1 MISETNPASSADKKD
16 GSSERLFIPAK
27 AKLDPFT
34 EGRIFKACAYCRVST
49 DSDMQLSSFVL
60 QTEHYQNLAGKHKN
74 WDLRKIY
81 ADEGISGTSL
91 KNRDQFNAMLEA
103 CWAGKYDLILT
114 KSVSRFA
121 RNLVDCV
128 SLVRRLKNHTPP
140 VGVFF
145 ETDNLFTLSEDSEL
159 KLSLLATF
167 AQEES
172 IKKSESMV
180 WSLNERFKSE
190 KRLLVPE
197 PYGYSRQRDAS
208 GRYVQNAKL
217 QIIAEE
223 AEVVRFIFDAFLA
236 GYPLRAIAEI
246 LTETGVPTKTG
257 RSGWSEGSLNYILRN
272 ERYCGSILTWKTFT
286 ADVFEHKKRRNRQDR
301 DQYLYTNQHEAII
314 PAEKFEAAQ
323 VLLEN
328 KKHHLRGGLP
338 VLHVIDNGIFRG
350 FVPVDHHWI
359 NDDPNTYFE
368 ASNSVGTERRKLR
381 FLRSQFSAFNLGGYQ
396 VVRGQFMMRRAE
408 CPCITITDQKI
419 SFNYECQR
427 KFLDVGYVQLLI
439 HPSQRK
445 LAIRPCGERDVN
457 SIRWRVDAE
466 RPISSKILRCQY
478 FSAAL
483 FQIMDWNPEYQYR
496 VRGTYAAAEQD
507 EIIIFDVTNAVPVAT
522 VQRNSLDTGFRRPRR
537 IDLLPEEWDSIF
549 GEEFYAYNI
558 HNGFYYLRSHD
569 NWNAQAKSRLVPGC
583 TKVSPVSE
591 EELQMSIEK
600 IRQRAGAVNAE

>member
-1 MISETNPASSADKKD
+1 MFPEMHQGSNADKK
-16 GSSERLFIPAK
+16 GRNPERHFIPAK
-27 AKLDPFT
+27 AKLDPFA

-49 DSDMQLSSFVL
+49 DSDMQLSSFEL

-103 CWAGKYDLILT
+103 CWAGEYDLILT

-128 SLVRRLKNHTPP
+128 SLARRLKNHTPP

-180 WSLNERFKSE
+180 WSLSERFKSE

-197 PYGYSRQRDAS
+197 PYGYSRQRDTN
-208 GRYVQNAKL
+208 GRYVQSAKL
-217 QIIAEE
+217 QIIPEE

-246 LTETGVPTKTG
+246 LTEADVPTKTG

-286 ADVFEHKKRRNRQDR
+286 ADVFEHKKKRNRQDR
-301 DQYLYTNQHEAII
+301 DQYLYTNQHEAIV

-338 VLHVIDNGIFRG
+338 VLHVIDNGIFQG

-359 NDDPNTYFE
+359 NDDPNIYFE
-368 ASNSVGTERRKLR
+368 ASNSVGAAHRRLR
-381 FLRSQFSAFNLGGYQ
+381 FRCSQFSAFDLRGYQ

-427 KFLDVGYVQLLI
+427 KFLDVRYVQLLI

-496 VRGTYAAAEQD
+496 VRGTWASSGQD
-507 EIIIFDVTNAVPVAT
+507 EIIIFDVTNAIPVVT
-522 VQRNSLDTGFRRPRR
+522 VQQDSLAAGFRRSRR
-537 IDLLPEEWDSIF
+537 IDLLPEGWDRLF
-549 GEEFYAYNI
+549 GEEFYAYSI
-558 HNGFYYLRSHD
+558 HNGFYYLSSHTG
-569 NWNAQAKSRLVPGC
+569 WNAQAKSRPVPGC

-591 EELQMSIEK
+591 EELQTSIEN
-600 IRQRAGAVNAE
+600 IRQRTGVANAN

>member
-1 MISETNPASSADKKD
+1 MFPEMHQDSNTDKKD
-16 GSSERLFIPAK
+16 RSPERHFIPAK
-27 AKLDPFT
+27 AKLDPFA

-49 DSDMQLSSFVL
+49 DSDMQLSSFEL
-60 QTEHYQNLAGKHKN
+60 QTEHYKNLAGKHKN

-103 CWAGKYDLILT
+103 CWSGEYDLILT

-180 WSLNERFKSE
+180 WSLSERFKSE
-190 KRLLVPE
+190 KRLLIPE
-197 PYGYSRQRDAS
+197 PYGYSRQRDTS
-208 GRYVQNAKL
+208 GRYVQSAKL
-217 QIIAEE
+217 QIVEEE

-236 GYPLRAIAEI
+236 GYPMRAIAEI
-246 LTETGVPTKTG
+246 LTGAGVPTKTG
-257 RSGWSEGSLNYILRN
+257 RSSWSEGSLNYILRN

-286 ADVFEHKKRRNRQDR
+286 SDVFEHKKKRNHQDR

-314 PAEKFEAAQ
+314 PVDKFEAVQ

-338 VLHVIDNGIFRG
+338 VLHVIDDGIFRG

-359 NDDPNTYFE
+359 NDDPNIYFE
-368 ASNSVGTERRKLR
+368 ASNSAGTERRR
-381 FLRSQFSAFNLGGYQ
+381 FRFRCSQFSAFDLRGYQ

-408 CPCITITDQKI
+408 CPCITITNQKI

-445 LAIRPCGERDVN
+445 LAIRPCGERDVD
-457 SIRWRVDAE
+457 SIRWRIDAK
-466 RPISSKILRCQY
+466 RPISSKTLRCQY

-496 VRGTYAAAEQD
+496 VRGTWASSGQD
-507 EIIIFDVTNAVPVAT
+507 EIIIFDVTNAVPVVT
-522 VQRNSLDTGFRRPRR
+522 VQQDGLGAKFRRSRR
-537 IDLLPEEWDSIF
+537 IDLLPEEWDTAF
-549 GEEFYAYNI
+549 GEEFYAYSI
-558 HNGFYYLRSHD
+558 HNGFYYLSSHAG
-569 NWNAQAKSRLVPGC
+569 WNAQAKSRLVPGC
-583 TKVSPVSE
+583 TKVSPISE
-591 EELQMSIEK
+591 EALEMSIEN
-600 IRQRAGAVNAE
+600 IRRRTGAANAE

>member
-1 MISETNPASSADKKD
+1 MSREIHHGPETAAKSENL
-16 GSSERLFIPAK
+16 GRHFIPAK
-27 AKLDPFT
+27 AKLDPFA

-49 DSDMQLSSFVL
+49 DSDMQLSSFEL

-103 CWAGKYDLILT
+103 CWAGEYDLILT

-180 WSLNERFKSE
+180 WSLAERFKSE
-190 KRLLVPE
+190 GRLLIPE

-208 GRYVQNAKL
+208 GRYVRSAKL
-217 QIIAEE
+217 QIVEEE

-286 ADVFEHKKRRNRQDR
+286 SDVFEHKKKRNRQDR
-301 DQYLYTNQHEAII
+301 DQYLYTDQHEPIVSGD
-314 PAEKFEAAQ
+314 KFEAAQ

-328 KKHHLRGGLP
+328 KRHHLRGGLP
-338 VLHVIDNGIFRG
+338 VLHVIDDGIFRG

-359 NDDPNTYFE
+359 NDDPNIYFE
-368 ASNSVGTERRKLR
+368 ASNSVGMERRRLR
-381 FLRSQFSAFNLGGYQ
+381 YRCSQFSAFNLAGYQ
-396 VVRGQFMMRRAE
+396 VVRSQFMMRRAE
-408 CPCITITDQKI
+408 CPCVTITDQKI

-427 KFLDVGYVQLLI
+427 KFLNVGYVQLLI

-457 SIRWRVDAE
+457 SIRWRVDSG

-496 VRGTYAAAEQD
+496 VRGTWAASGQD
-507 EIIIFDVTNAVPVAT
+507 EIIVFDVTNAVPVVT
-522 VQRNSLDTGFRRPRR
+522 VQRGDLGAASRRHR
-537 IDLLPEEWDSIF
+537 IDLLPEGWESTF
-549 GEEFYAYNI
+549 GEEFYAYSV
-558 HNGFYYLRSHD
+558 HNGFYYLRSND
-569 NWNAQAKSRLVPGC
+569 GWNARVKSRVVPGC
-583 TKVSPVSE
+583 TKVSPASE
-591 EELQMSIEK
+591 EELQISIENIK
-600 IRQRAGAVNAE
+600 RRVGAINAE

>member
-1 MISETNPASSADKKD
+1 MLSDMYQESETVDKD
-16 GSSERLFIPAK
+16 RVTGRRFIPAK
-27 AKLDPFT
+27 ARLDPFAQ
-34 EGRIFKACAYCRVST
+34 GRIFKACAYCRVST
-49 DSDMQLSSFVL
+49 DSDMQLSSFEL

-103 CWAGKYDLILT
+103 CWAGEYDLILT

-128 SLVRRLKNHTPP
+128 SLVRRLKNHNPP

-180 WSLNERFKSE
+180 WSLAERFKSE
-190 KRLLVPE
+190 DRLLVPE
-197 PYGYSRQRDAS
+197 PYGYFRQRDAG
-208 GRYVQNAKL
+208 GRYVKTAKL
-217 QIIAEE
+217 QIVEEE
-223 AEVVRFIFDAFLA
+223 AEVVRFIFDAYLA

-246 LTETGVPTKTG
+246 LTEAGVPTKTG
-257 RSGWSEGSLNYILRN
+257 RSGWSEGALNYILRN

-286 ADVFEHKKRRNRQDR
+286 ADVFEHKKKRNRQDR
-301 DQYLYTNQHEAII
+301 DQYLYTNQHKPIVSV
-314 PAEKFEAAQ
+314 EKFEAVQ

-328 KKHHLRGGLP
+328 KKHHLRGGVP
-338 VLHVIDNGIFRG
+338 VMHVIDDGIFRG

-359 NDDPNTYFE
+359 NDDPNIYFE
-368 ASNSVGTERRKLR
+368 ASNDAGADRRKRR
-381 FLRSQFSAFNLGGYQ
+381 FRCSQFSAFNLAGYQ
-396 VVRGQFMMRRAE
+396 VVRGQFMTRRAE
-408 CPCITITDQKI
+408 CPCITITDRKI

-427 KFLDVGYVQLLI
+427 KFFNIGYIQLLI

-457 SIRWRVDAE
+457 CIRWRVSAE

-483 FQIMDWNPEYQYR
+483 FQIMDWDPEYQYR
-496 VRGTYAAAEQD
+496 IRGTWAASGQE
-507 EIIIFDVTNAVPVAT
+507 EIIIFDVANAVPVMTAP
-522 VQRNSLDTGFRRPRR
+522 RDGLDAASKQPRR
-537 IDLLPEEWDSIF
+537 MDLLPEGWDGTF
-549 GEEFYAYNI
+549 GEEFYAYSVDNR
-558 HNGFYYLRSHD
+558 FYYLDGH
-569 NWNAQAKSRLVPGC
+569 WKAQAKSRLVPGC
-583 TKVSPVSE
+583 TKVSPASE
-591 EELQMSIEK
+591 AELQIRIENIK
-600 IRQRAGAVNAE
+600 RRAGAANAE

>member
-1 MISETNPASSADKKD
+1 MFSEMHQGSREDKKD
-16 GSSERLFIPAK
+16 KNPERHFIPAK
-27 AKLDPFT
+27 AKLDPFA

-49 DSDMQLSSFVL
+49 DSDMQLSSFEL

-103 CWAGKYDLILT
+103 CWAGEYDLILT

-172 IKKSESMV
+172 IKKSESMI
-180 WSLNERFKSE
+180 WSLSERFKSE
-190 KRLLVPE
+190 KRLLIPE

-208 GRYVQNAKL
+208 GRYVQSAKL
-217 QIIAEE
+217 QIIPEE
-223 AEVVRFIFDAFLA
+223 AEVVRFIFNAFLA

-246 LTETGVPTKTG
+246 LTEAGVPTKTG
-257 RSGWSEGSLNYILRN
+257 RNGWSEGSLNYILRN

-286 ADVFEHKKRRNRQDR
+286 ADVFEHKKKRNRQDR
-301 DQYLYTNQHEAII
+301 DQYLYTNQHEAIVT
-314 PAEKFEAAQ
+314 AEKFEAVQ

-338 VLHVIDNGIFRG
+338 VLHVIDDGIFRG

-359 NDDPNTYFE
+359 NDDPNIYFE
-368 ASNSVGTERRKLR
+368 ASNSVGTAHRKLR
-381 FLRSQFSAFNLGGYQ
+381 FRCSQFSAFDLRGYQ

-466 RPISSKILRCQY
+466 RPISSKTLRCQY

-496 VRGTYAAAEQD
+496 VRGTWASSGQD
-507 EIIIFDVTNAVPVAT
+507 EIIVFDVTNAVPVIT
-522 VQRNSLDTGFRRPRR
+522 VQQDSSAAGFRRSRR
-537 IDLLPEEWDSIF
+537 IDLIPEGWDGMF
-549 GEEFYAYNI
+549 GEEFYAYSI
-558 HNGFYYLRSHD
+558 HNGFYYLRSHTG
-569 NWNAQAKSRLVPGC
+569 WNAQAKSRLVPGC

-591 EELQMSIEK
+591 ADLQTSIEN
-600 IRQRAGAVNAE
+600 IRQRTGVANAE

>member
-1 MISETNPASSADKKD
+1 MLPEMHPGVNEDKKG
-16 GSSERLFIPAK
+16 GSPERHFIPAK
-27 AKLDPFT
+27 AKLDPFA

-49 DSDMQLSSFVL
+49 DSDMQLSSFEL

-103 CWAGKYDLILT
+103 CWAGNYDLILT

-172 IKKSESMV
+172 IKKSENMV
-180 WSLNERFKSE
+180 WSLSERFKSE
-190 KRLLVPE
+190 KRLLIPE
-197 PYGYSRQRDAS
+197 PYGYSRQRDAG
-208 GRYVQNAKL
+208 GRYVQGARL
-217 QIIAEE
+217 QIVAEE

-236 GYPLRAIAEI
+236 GYPLRAIAEL
-246 LTETGVPTKTG
+246 LTEAGVPTKTG
-257 RSGWSEGSLNYILRN
+257 RNSWSEGSLNYILRN

-286 ADVFEHKKRRNRQDR
+286 SDVFEHKKKRNHQDR

-323 VLLEN
+323 MLLEN

-338 VLHVIDNGIFRG
+338 VLHVIDDGIFRG
-350 FVPVDHHWI
+350 FVPIDHHWI
-359 NDDPNTYFE
+359 NDDPNLYFE
-368 ASNSVGTERRKLR
+368 ASNSAGIEHRRLR
-381 FLRSQFSAFNLGGYQ
+381 YRRSQFSAFDLKGYQ
-396 VVRGQFMMRRAE
+396 VVRGQFMMCRAE
-408 CPCITITDQKI
+408 CPCVTITDQKI
-419 SFNYECQR
+419 SFNHECQR
-427 KFLDVGYVQLLI
+427 KFQDVSHVQLLI

-457 SIRWRVDAE
+457 SIRWCVGAQ
-466 RPISSKILRCQY
+466 RPIFSKTLRCQY

-496 VRGTYAAAEQD
+496 IRGTYAAGGQD
-507 EIIIFDVTNAVPVAT
+507 RIIIFDVANAVPVLSW
-522 VQRNSLDTGFRRPRR
+522 RRDNSNRASRRPQR
-537 IDLLPEEWDSIF
+537 IDLLPDGWDSTF
-549 GEEFYAYNI
+549 GEEFYVHGI
-558 HNGFYYLRSHD
+558 HNSFYYLDPGSA
-569 NWNAQAKSRLVPGC
+569 WNARAKSRVVPGC
-583 TKVSPVSE
+583 TKVSPISE
-591 EELQMSIEK
+591 EELQRNIET
-600 IRQRAGAVNAE
+600 IRRRAGVVNGE

>member
-1 MISETNPASSADKKD
+1 MLSEMRTEPDRVGSGSNP
-16 GSSERLFIPAK
+16 GRRFIPAK
-27 AKLDPFT
+27 AKLDPFA

-49 DSDMQLSSFVL
+49 DSDMQLSSFEL

-74 WDLRKIY
+74 WNLRKIY

-91 KNRDQFNAMLEA
+91 KNRDQFNAMLQA
-103 CWAGKYDLILT
+103 CWAGEYDLILT

-128 SLVRRLKNHTPP
+128 SLVRRLKNHNPP

-180 WSLNERFKSE
+180 WSLAERFKSE
-190 KRLLVPE
+190 ERLLVPE
-197 PYGYSRQRDAS
+197 LYGYSRQRDAG
-208 GRYVQNAKL
+208 GRYVKTAKL
-217 QIIAEE
+217 QIVEEE

-246 LTETGVPTKTG
+246 LTEAGVPTKMG
-257 RSGWSEGSLNYILRN
+257 RSRWSEGALNYILRN

-286 ADVFEHKKRRNRQDR
+286 ADVFEHKKKRNRQDR
-301 DQYLYTNQHEAII
+301 DQYLYTDQHKPII
-314 PAEKFEAAQ
+314 SVDQFEAVQ

-328 KKHHLRGGLP
+328 KRHHLRGGFP
-338 VLHVIDNGIFRG
+338 VLHVIDDGLFRG

-359 NDDPNTYFE
+359 NDDPNVYFE
-368 ASNSVGTERRKLR
+368 ASNSVGTVRRKLR
-381 FLRSQFSAFNLGGYQ
+381 LRRSQFSAFNLTGYQ

-408 CPCITITDQKI
+408 CPCVTITERTI
-419 SFNYECQR
+419 SFNHECQR
-427 KFLDVGYVQLLI
+427 KFKNVGYVQLLI

-445 LAIRPCGERDVN
+445 LALRPCRERDVN
-457 SIRWRVDAE
+457 SIRWRIDAE
-466 RPISSKILRCQY
+466 RPISSKVLRCQY

-483 FQIMDWNPEYQYR
+483 FRIMDWSPEYQYR
-496 VRGTYAAAEQD
+496 IRGTWASSGRD
-507 EIIIFDVTNAVPVAT
+507 EIIIFDAADAVPVVT
-522 VQRNSLDTGFRRPRR
+522 VPGDRLDAGSRRPRR
-537 IDLLPEEWDSIF
+537 VDLLPEEWDATF
-549 GEEFYAYNI
+549 GEEFYEYSVQ
-558 HNGFYYLRSHD
+558 HGFYYLDDS
-569 NWNAQAKSRLVPGC
+569 WNAQAKSRLVPGC
-583 TKVSPVSE
+583 TKILPATE
-591 EELQMSIEK
+591 EELQMSIERMRRK
-600 IRQRAGAVNAE
+600 AGAANAE

>member
-1 MISETNPASSADKKD
+1 MFSEMQQGSNANKTGGNP
-16 GSSERLFIPAK
+16 ERHFIPAK
-27 AKLDPFT
+27 AKLDPFA
-34 EGRIFKACAYCRVST
+34 EGRILKACAYCRVST
-49 DSDMQLSSFVL
+49 DSDMQLSSFEL

-103 CWAGKYDLILT
+103 CWAGEYDLILT

-140 VGVFF
+140 IGVFF

-180 WSLNERFKSE
+180 WSLSERFKSE
-190 KRLLVPE
+190 KRLLIPE

-208 GRYVQNAKL
+208 GRYVQSAKL
-217 QIIAEE
+217 QIVAEE
-223 AEVVRFIFDAFLA
+223 AEVVRFIFDAFLT
-236 GYPLRAIAEI
+236 GYPLCAIAEI
-246 LTETGVPTKTG
+246 LTEAGVPTKTG
-257 RSGWSEGSLNYILRN
+257 RSSWSEGSLNYILRN

-286 ADVFEHKKRRNRQDR
+286 ADVFEHKKKRNRQDR

-314 PAEKFEAAQ
+314 PVEKFEAAQ
-323 VLLEN
+323 ILLEN

-338 VLHVIDNGIFRG
+338 VLHVIDDGIFRG

-368 ASNSVGTERRKLR
+368 ASNSIGTEHRRLR
-381 FLRSQFSAFNLGGYQ
+381 LRRNQFSAFNLTGYQ
-396 VVRGQFMMRRAE
+396 VIRGQFMMRRAE

-419 SFNYECQR
+419 SFNHECQR

-445 LAIRPCGERDVN
+445 LAIRPCGELDIN

-466 RPISSKILRCQY
+466 RPISSKTLRCQY

-496 VRGTYAAAEQD
+496 VRGTWASSGQD
-507 EIIIFDVTNAVPVAT
+507 EIIIFDVTNAVPVVT
-522 VQRNSLDTGFRRPRR
+522 VQQSSLAAGFRRSRR
-537 IDLLPEEWDSIF
+537 IDLLPEGWESAF
-549 GEEFYAYNI
+549 GEEFYAYSI
-558 HNGFYYLRSHD
+558 HNGFYYLSSHTG
-569 NWNAQAKSRLVPGC
+569 WNAQAKSHLVPGC

-591 EELQMSIEK
+591 EELQMSIEN
-600 IRQRAGAVNAE
+600 IRQRTGVANAN

>member
-1 MISETNPASSADKKD
+1 MFPEMHQDSNADKK
-16 GSSERLFIPAK
+16 GNNPERYFIPAK
-27 AKLDPFT
+27 AKLDPFA

-49 DSDMQLSSFVL
+49 DSDMQLSSFEL
-60 QTEHYQNLAGKHKN
+60 QTEHYQNLAGQHKN
-74 WDLRKIY
+74 WNLRKIY

-103 CWAGKYDLILT
+103 CWAGEYDLILT

-180 WSLNERFKSE
+180 WSLSERFKSE
-190 KRLLVPE
+190 KRLLIPE

-208 GRYVQNAKL
+208 GRYVQSAKL
-217 QIIAEE
+217 QIVAEE

-236 GYPLRAIAEI
+236 GYPLRTIAEI

-257 RSGWSEGSLNYILRN
+257 RSSWSEGALNYILRN

-286 ADVFEHKKRRNRQDR
+286 ADVFEHKKKRNRQDR
-301 DQYLYTNQHEAII
+301 DQYLYTNQHEAIV
-314 PAEKFEAAQ
+314 PVEKFEAVQ

-338 VLHVIDNGIFRG
+338 VVHVIDDGIFRG

-359 NDDPNTYFE
+359 NDDPNIYFE
-368 ASNSVGTERRKLR
+368 ASNSVGTERRRLR
-381 FLRSQFSAFNLGGYQ
+381 LRCSQFSAFHLGGYQ

-419 SFNYECQR
+419 SFNHECQR
-427 KFLDVGYVQLLI
+427 KFLDVGHVQLLI

-496 VRGTYAAAEQD
+496 VRGTWASSGQD

-522 VQRNSLDTGFRRPRR
+522 VQQDSLGAGFRRSRR
-537 IDLLPEEWDSIF
+537 IDLLPEGWDSVF
-549 GEEFYAYNI
+549 GEEFYAYCI
-558 HNGFYYLRSHD
+558 HNGFYYLSSHSG
-569 NWNAQAKSRLVPGC
+569 WNAQAKSRLVPGC
-583 TKVSPVSE
+583 TKVSPATE
-591 EELQMSIEK
+591 EELQMSIEN
-600 IRQRAGAVNAE
+600 IRQRTGVANAE

>member
-1 MISETNPASSADKKD
+1 MIPEMSPTANADKKG
-16 GSSERLFIPAK
+16 GSPERHFIPAK

-34 EGRIFKACAYCRVST
+34 ESRIFKACAYCRVST
-49 DSDMQLSSFVL
+49 DSDMQLSSFEL
-60 QTEHYQNLAGKHKN
+60 QTEHYQSLAGKHKN

-91 KNRDQFNAMLEA
+91 RNRDQFNAMLEA
-103 CWAGKYDLILT
+103 CWAGDYDLILT

-128 SLVRRLKNHTPP
+128 SLVRRLKNHNPP

-180 WSLNERFKSE
+180 WSLSERFKSE

-217 QIIAEE
+217 QIVAEE
-223 AEVVRFIFDAFLA
+223 AEVVRFIFDAYLA
-236 GYPLRAIAEI
+236 GYPLEAIAEI
-246 LTETGVPTKTG
+246 LTQSGVPTKTG
-257 RSGWSEGSLNYILRN
+257 RNRWSEGTLRYILQN

-286 ADVFEHKKRRNRQDR
+286 ADVFEHKKKRNRQDR

-314 PAEKFEAAQ
+314 SVEQFEAVQ
-323 VLLEN
+323 ILLEN

-338 VLHVIDNGIFRG
+338 VLHVINDGVFRG

-359 NDDPNTYFE
+359 NDDPNIYFE
-368 ASNSVGTERRKLR
+368 ASNSVGAERRRLR
-381 FLRSQFSAFNLGGYQ
+381 FRCSQFSAFNLAGYQ
-396 VVRGQFMMRRAE
+396 IVRGQFMMRRAE
-408 CPCITITDQKI
+408 CPCITITDQRI

-427 KFLDVGYVQLLI
+427 KFLNVGYVQLLI

-445 LAIRPCGERDVN
+445 LAIRPCEEQDVN
-457 SIRWRVDAE
+457 SIRWRTDAG
-466 RPISSKILRCQY
+466 RPITSKILCCQY
-478 FSAAL
+478 LSAAL
-483 FQIMDWNPEYQYR
+483 FQIMDWNPEYLYR
-496 VRGTYAAAEQD
+496 IRGTFIAAEKD
-507 EIIIFDVTNAVPVAT
+507 KIIIFDAANAVPVVTIHRDGLAT
-522 VQRNSLDTGFRRPRR
+522 ESKRPRR
-537 IDLLPEEWDSIF
+537 VDLLPEGWDSTF
-549 GEEFYAYNI
+549 GEDFYAHSI
-558 HNGFYYLRSHD
+558 HNQLYYPGSSGS
-569 NWNAQAKSRLVPGC
+569 WNARTKSRPVPGC
-583 TKVSPVSE
+583 TRMTPVSE
-591 EELQMSIEK
+591 EELQMSIEN
-600 IRQRAGAVNAE
+600 IRQRTGVANAK